1 MPKVTKKKI
10 TKIDETTPTPVIPVM
25 AVTRVPE
32 QDPVIANAKK
42 LINVANGNEACRI
55 ATKAEGE
62 NRSDFTPTPS
72 AQSVVVQPTAQEMK
86 KKSVLGSAFKSTVEA
101 NSSKSV
107 LSSLVKNVST
117 NPPHV
122 VVVAR
127 AGTGKTTTL
136 VEGLKALKGLPTAIT
151 PSVQQQAV
159 WDQILL
165 SKNKCRSVCFAAFNK
180 SIAEELKKRV
190 PEGCEASTLHSMGFS
205 AVRRKF
211 GKAINVKESRVDDIA
226 CKLLGMER
234 REVNEESPLLL
245 ARLRQLVSLCKVNL
259 LDGTTADLDALCDR
273 YDIEFGDKYERDEAA
288 IDKMDALRYQVFGVV
303 RLVLDLCKRVQDDLT
318 IDYDDMIW
326 VPVILDLPCWRND
339 LLLVDECLPGWTPVM
354 MDNGSSKQIKDI
366 VIGDRVRSYDT
377 TTGRAKNCS
386 VTAVQKIPNKKP
398 LVKIKVKHFHKTA
411 GNKKSNFVVCTTDHK
426 VWTIN
431 RGWVEAGEIQI
442 GDSVVVET
450 AAEVTQKGKI
460 TKTGRDNLS
469 EIHIGNE
476 KGTGIN
482 GGQTAEQFNKVKG
495 GNGRGPT
502 TPQVLLHEAL
512 DEGWFM
518 EYPVKTGAR
527 AAGLD
532 LPTCYKIDLA
542 NPEYKIAVEIDGNS
556 HTKSKEVDQKKD
568 DFLTSAGWKVFRY
581 TNRQIARDFAGI
593 LQDIC
598 PDGTSCPMPAQVV
611 SVDETYITEHYVY
624 DISVDVCH
632 AFYANGVLVHN
643 CQDMN
648 RCQQALAK
656 KCGDRLILVGDDMQA
671 IYGFAGADSES
682 IPRMTDELKTN
693 GRGCVV
699 LPLTVT
705 RRCGLAIVKEANQY
719 VADFTAHESNCEG
732 TVLTR
737 EYPLADKTTR
747 MQEES
752 KTYLPL
758 VQPGDMVLCR
768 ANAPLVS
775 QCFKLLKRGVKAFI
789 MGKADVAQGIISLI
803 TKMNAKDVPEL
814 VKAITVWAEVE
825 SDKENAKKEPSE
837 SKLDRIADRREC
849 VLAFCED
856 MKTVKEVIDRI
867 EKLFTEIRDAVRL
880 SSIHK
885 AKGLEAKRVFFL
897 APNGFRPRHPRCQPW
912 EWQQEL
918 NMRYVG
924 ITRAIEE
931 LIYVF

>member
-10 TKIDETTPTPVIPVM
+10 TKIDETTPTPVIPVT
-25 AVTRVPE
+25 AITRVPE
-32 QDPVIANAKK
+32 
-42 LINVANGNEACRI
+42 
-55 ATKAEGE
+55 GE
-62 NRSDFTPTPS
+62 HRSDFIPTPS
-72 AQSVVVQPTAQEMK
+72 AQSVVVQPTAQETK
-86 KKSVLGSAFKSTVEA
+86 KKSVLGSAFKNTVEA

-107 LSSLVKNVST
+107 LSGLVKNVST

-151 PSVQQQAV
+151 PSAQQQAV

-180 SIAEELKKRV
+180 SIAEELKKRM

-245 ARLRQLVSLCKVNL
+245 SRLRQLVSLCKVNL
-259 LDGTTADLDALCDR
+259 LDGSTVDLDALCDR
-273 YDIEFGDKYERDEAA
+273 YDIEFGDRYERDEAA
-288 IDKMDALRYQVFGVV
+288 IDKMDALRYQVFGMV
-303 RLVLDLCKRVQDDLT
+303 RLVLDICKRVQDDLT
-318 IDYDDMIW
+318 IDYDDMVWI
-326 VPVILDLPCWRND
+326 PVILDLPCWRHD
-339 LLLVDECLPGWTPVM
+339 LLLCDE
-354 MDNGSSKQIKDI
+354 
-366 VIGDRVRSYDT
+366 
-377 TTGRAKNCS
+377 
-386 VTAVQKIPNKKP
+386 
-398 LVKIKVKHFHKTA
+398 
-411 GNKKSNFVVCTTDHK
+411 
-426 VWTIN
+426 
-431 RGWVEAGEIQI
+431 
-442 GDSVVVET
+442 
-450 AAEVTQKGKI
+450 
-460 TKTGRDNLS
+460 
-469 EIHIGNE
+469 
-476 KGTGIN
+476 
-482 GGQTAEQFNKVKG
+482 
-495 GNGRGPT
+495 
-502 TPQVLLHEAL
+502 
-512 DEGWFM
+512 
-518 EYPVKTGAR
+518 
-527 AAGLD
+527 
-532 LPTCYKIDLA
+532 
-542 NPEYKIAVEIDGNS
+542 
-556 HTKSKEVDQKKD
+556 
-568 DFLTSAGWKVFRY
+568 
-581 TNRQIARDFAGI
+581 
-593 LQDIC
+593 
-598 PDGTSCPMPAQVV
+598 
-611 SVDETYITEHYVY
+611 
-624 DISVDVCH
+624 
-632 AFYANGVLVHN
+632 
-643 CQDMN
+643 CQDMS
-648 RCQQALAK
+648 RVQQALAK
-656 KCGDRLILVGDDMQA
+656 KCGDRLVLVGDDHQA

-682 IPRMTDELKTN
+682 VPRMIKELAGTY
-693 GRGCVV
+693 RSCVT
-699 LPLTVT
+699 LPLTET
-705 RRCGLAIVKEANQY
+705 RRCGHAIVKEANQY

-732 TVLTR
+732 TILTR

-747 MQEES
+747 MQEDA

-775 QCFKLLKRGVKAFI
+775 QCFKLLKRGIKAFI

-814 VKAITVWAEVE
+814 VKAIIVWAEVE

-867 EKLFTEIRDAVRL
+867 EKLFTEVRDAVRL

-924 ITRAIEE
+924 VTRAIEE
-931 LIYVF
+931 LVYVF

>member
-1 MPKVTKKKI
+1 MPKVTKKKV
-10 TKIDETTPTPVIPVM
+10 TKIDETTPTPIIPVT
-25 AVTRVPE
+25 AITRVP
-32 QDPVIANAKK
+32 A
-42 LINVANGNEACRI
+42 
-55 ATKAEGE
+55 AEGGHC
-62 NRSDFTPTPS
+62 SDFTATPS
-72 AQSVVVQPTAQEMK
+72 NETLMHSSLLGRAVNAVVSQPAP
-86 KKSVLGSAFKSTVEA
+86 A
-101 NSSKSV
+101 SSKSV
-107 LSSLVKNVST
+107 LSGLVKNVST

-136 VEGLKALKGLPTAIT
+136 VEGLKTLKGLPTAIT
-151 PSVQQQAV
+151 PSAQQQAV

-234 REVNEESPLLL
+234 HEVNEESPLLL
-245 ARLRQLVSLCKVNL
+245 SRLRQLVSLCKVNL

-273 YDIEFGDKYERDEAA
+273 YDIEFGDRYERDEAA
-288 IDKMDALRYQVFGVV
+288 IDKMDALRYQVFGMV

-339 LLLVDECLPGWTPVM
+339 LLLVDE
-354 MDNGSSKQIKDI
+354 
-366 VIGDRVRSYDT
+366 
-377 TTGRAKNCS
+377 A
-386 VTAVQKIPNKKP
+386 
-398 LVKIKVKHFHKTA
+398 
-411 GNKKSNFVVCTTDHK
+411 
-426 VWTIN
+426 
-431 RGWVEAGEIQI
+431 
-442 GDSVVVET
+442 
-450 AAEVTQKGKI
+450 
-460 TKTGRDNLS
+460 
-469 EIHIGNE
+469 
-476 KGTGIN
+476 
-482 GGQTAEQFNKVKG
+482 
-495 GNGRGPT
+495 
-502 TPQVLLHEAL
+502 
-512 DEGWFM
+512 
-518 EYPVKTGAR
+518 
-527 AAGLD
+527 
-532 LPTCYKIDLA
+532 
-542 NPEYKIAVEIDGNS
+542 
-556 HTKSKEVDQKKD
+556 
-568 DFLTSAGWKVFRY
+568 
-581 TNRQIARDFAGI
+581 
-593 LQDIC
+593 
-598 PDGTSCPMPAQVV
+598 
-611 SVDETYITEHYVY
+611 
-624 DISVDVCH
+624 
-632 AFYANGVLVHN
+632 
-643 CQDMN
+643 QDMN

-656 KCGDRLILVGDDMQA
+656 KCGDRLILVGDDHQA

-682 IPRMTDELKTN
+682 IPRLTQELKGTY
-693 GRGCVV
+693 RSCVT
-699 LPLTVT
+699 LPLTET
-705 RRCGLAIVKEANQY
+705 RRCGRAIVNEANQY
-719 VADFTAHESNCEG
+719 VADFTAHESNCAG
-732 TVLTR
+732 TILTR
-737 EYPLADKTTR
+737 EYPLADKTVR
-747 MQEES
+747 MQEDA

-867 EKLFTEIRDAVRL
+867 EKLFTEVRDAVRL

-885 AKGLEAKRVFFL
+885 AKGLESKRVFFL

-931 LIYVF
+931 LIYAF